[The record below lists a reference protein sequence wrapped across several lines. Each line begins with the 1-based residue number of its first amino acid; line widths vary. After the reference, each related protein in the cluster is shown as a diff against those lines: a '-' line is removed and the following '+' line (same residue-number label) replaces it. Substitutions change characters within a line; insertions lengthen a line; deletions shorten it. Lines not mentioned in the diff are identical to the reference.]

1 MEEPSLQFLKNLID
15 YFKPSHNHFSHQELV
30 NGKSLPVYVK
40 VGLDLID
47 WLLFINPFESVRLLT
62 DFFTDVATQ
71 LLAVTTSNRAHDCL
85 FSPQHMN
92 NTMCQQ
98 YFLFIGRM
106 CRSQKGI
113 SILTNTAVFE
123 Q

>member
-1 MEEPSLQFLKNLID
+1 M
-15 YFKPSHNHFSHQELV
+15 
-30 NGKSLPVYVK
+30 YVK

-47 WLLFINPFESVRLLT
+47 WLLAFSPFESVRLLT
-62 DFFTDVATQ
+62 DFFDDVATQ
-71 LLAVTTSNRAHDCL
+71 LLAVTKSNRAHDCL

-98 YFLFIGRM
+98 YFIFIGRM

-113 SILTNTAVFE
+113 NILKNTDVFE
-123 Q
+123 KYV